1 MLYLHEIIDIVG
13 TGQEAYLATVAERAR
28 HSTGAGI
35 SRLMGTW
42 KVIGS
47 TNRWPR
53 VVNMWEMDG
62 WEQWADGLERQFVP
76 AKRDAA
82 LAPWW
87 AKATEWRSG
96 GFDRILEPT
105 AYSPTCA
112 ALRQQGLKAWVCV
125 HTAAQL
131 WPGKRDAYLAAIGE
145 TLAPV
150 LTARGLTLMG
160 AYAAPMRT
168 DEAIL
173 LWAAPDFRH
182 LCRLYAGR
190 HRDPDL
196 QQWSARVGTWRQAA
210 ETMWLVP
217 SSDCFFHPEFRADG
231 AARQP

>member
-13 TGQEAYLATVAERAR
+13 TGQEAYLKTVAERAR
-28 HSTGAGI
+28 HSAGEGI

-62 WEQWADGLERQFVP
+62 WDHWAAALERQFLP
-76 AKRDAA
+76 AKTDKG

-105 AYSPTCA
+105 PYSPTCD
-112 ALRQQGLKAWVCV
+112 ALRQQNLRAWVCV
-125 HTAAQL
+125 HTIVQL
-131 WPGKRDAYLAAIGE
+131 APGKRDAYLAAVGD
-145 TLAPV
+145 TLTPV
-150 LTARGLTLMG
+150 LATRGLVLMG
-160 AYAAPMRT
+160 AYAVPMRT

-182 LCRLYAGR
+182 LCRLYAER
-190 HRDPDL
+190 ERDAEV
-196 QQWSARVGTWRQAA
+196 QQWRDGVAEWRQAA

-217 SSDCFFHPEFRADG
+217 SADCFFHPDFRGDD
-231 AARQP
+231 AAR